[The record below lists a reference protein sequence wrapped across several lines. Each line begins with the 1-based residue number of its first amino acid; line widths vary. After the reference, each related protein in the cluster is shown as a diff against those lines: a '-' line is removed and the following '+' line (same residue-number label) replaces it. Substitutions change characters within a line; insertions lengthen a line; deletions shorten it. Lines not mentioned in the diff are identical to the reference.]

1 MNTLVSW
8 QLVFFLCTTSFRGT
22 VEKMA
27 TPGSPGLQLGPQAL
41 LTTREQSLCCA
52 ETKSSPMRPLG
63 SPQYPSTHSP
73 EGLRRAWLWLFAPR
87 RRLIPT
93 PRGTVL
99 VQREKEPE
107 AYNRNSFGLRYGKR
121 QAGGRGA
128 RRG

>member
-1 MNTLVSW
+1 M
-8 QLVFFLCTTSFRGT
+8 
-22 VEKMA
+22 
-27 TPGSPGLQLGPQAL
+27 
-41 LTTREQSLCCA
+41 TTRERSLCCA
-52 ETKSSPMRPLG
+52 ETKSGPTRPLG
-63 SPQYPSTHSP
+63 SPQYPSTHSLVGP
-73 EGLRRAWLWLFAPR
+73 RRSWLWLFAPS